1 MIGHQKQAAEDGP
14 LALLYRKHAQ
24 AILSYLDRRVSI
36 KEDAEDL
43 LLEVFLAAL
52 ENQVW
57 ATLADNQQLAWL
69 RRVARNKLVDQYRQK
84 ARHPV
89 TPLQELHE
97 ALDEDEQSMPESQAL
112 RQEAQGMLRRK
123 VAALP
128 KLYQETLRLRF
139 GYGLHTKDI
148 ALHLKKTDTAVRIML
163 SRALNQLRHS
173 YDHEQKEG

>member
-112 RQEAQGMLRRK
+112 R
-123 VAALP
+123 
-128 KLYQETLRLRF
+128 LRF

-148 ALHLKKTDTAVRIML
+148 ALQLKKTDTAIRIML